1 MTFEIG
7 VAEKESSA
15 NLPFVEIG
23 RRGNVRADGD
33 LNKRRVYDL
42 SELFCAPQVRY
53 RRRPPTL
60 PEKGL
65 PDSRFKSRPPF
76 FWKPLSRNKKIVS
89 DSILGKSK
97 VSCTLTATILFD
109 LKLEMSQNKSV
120 ALFAFTLQE
129 QD

>member
-33 LNKRRVYDL
+33 LNKRRIYDL

-53 RRRPPTL
+53 TF
-60 PEKGL
+60 K
-65 PDSRFKSRPPF
+65 DSVSRNLKSPLF
-76 FWKPLSRNKKIVS
+76 FVLSINMDPLSRGCNQEYS
-89 DSILGKSK
+89 ASI
-97 VSCTLTATILFD
+97 F
-109 LKLEMSQNKSV
+109 
-120 ALFAFTLQE
+120 
-129 QD
+129 